1 MFTVESAL
9 ALGGATAC
17 CYAFVCDSKVFPK
30 SMINAFKRAAS
41 FNLAEKSHF
50 DAIRAIFEIKERMRR
65 VSQ

>member
-30 SMINAFKRAAS
+30 SMINAFKRAGS
-41 FNLAEKSHF
+41 LSLVEKNHF
-50 DAIRAIFEIKERMRR
+50 DAIRAIYEIKERMR
-65 VSQ
+65 